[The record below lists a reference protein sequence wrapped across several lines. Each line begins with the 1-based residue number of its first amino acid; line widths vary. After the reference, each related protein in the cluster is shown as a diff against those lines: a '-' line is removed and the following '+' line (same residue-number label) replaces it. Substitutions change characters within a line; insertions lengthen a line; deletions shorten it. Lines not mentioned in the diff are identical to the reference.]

1 MGDLVTAVRGV
12 CEQREGG
19 VVDWKLAYR
28 ELSNVI
34 ARIKQLVLNRGL
46 SVELY
51 AEPMEYCAIYCHIQW
66 QKRRKE
72 REKLRREKLLRV

>member
-1 MGDLVTAVRGV
+1 MGDLVTAVRCV
-12 CEQREGG
+12 CEQREGA
-19 VVDWKLAYR
+19 VVDWKLAYK

-34 ARIKQLVLNRGL
+34 ARIRQLVLNRGL

-51 AEPMEYCAIYCHIQW
+51 ADLMQSCFIQW
-66 QKRRKE
+66 QKRKKE